1 MAKQDSARL
10 FSTGPVAVDG
20 EQFAKIRPYFLSF
33 RFSENERTNE
43 KKLIAFYRNKINKA
57 I

>member
-20 EQFAKIRPYFLSF
+20 EQFAKIRPYFFSF